1 MSLHSYS
8 RVWLHLVWA
17 TLERRPLLNK
27 DAAVKLSGHLH
38 EYSKS
43 KGIYMKINFV
53 NADHVH
59 TLIDLPTNL
68 AIEEVLKLFKG
79 ESSHWI
85 NEQNLVPGK
94 FAWQRGYGA
103 FSVSQSGVDEVCAY
117 IAGQEEHHRK
127 LSFVDELKFFVKR
140 YGLVWREEE
149 NR

>member
-17 TLERRPLLNK
+17 TLERRPLLNT
-27 DAAVKLSGHLH
+27 DAAVKLSAHLH
-38 EYSKS
+38 DYAKA

-59 TLIDLPTNL
+59 ALIDLPTGL

-79 ESSHWI
+79 ESSHWV

-103 FSVSQSGVDEVCAY
+103 FSVSQSGVDEVCSY

-127 LSFVDELKFFVKR
+127 LSFVDELKLFVKR
-140 YGLVWREEE
+140 YGLVWHEEE